1 MGLIKAGLN
10 AIGTA
15 IGDQWLEHFYCDS
28 LDDEVL
34 MIKGKKRTTEGTS
47 NTKASDN
54 IISNGS
60 VISVA
65 DGQCALIVDNGKVVE
80 VAAEAG
86 DFKYDSST
94 EPSVFAGSFGKSLID
109 TFKTIGRR
117 ISFGGDTGRD
127 QRVYYINTKFVPN
140 NLFGTPEAIP
150 FKVVDEDIGLKV
162 SVSVRC
168 NGRYVFQI
176 ENPLLFYTNLA
187 SNVTNSYLRKEI
199 EPTLKNEFISA
210 LQPALGKI
218 SQMGVLPEDIT
229 TKVPEICEEMN
240 NVLSSKWRDIYG
252 IKVVSVA
259 FNPITLP
266 PEDAK
271 ALKEAQQLAMYRNPA
286 MMAAKLGTAQAEAM
300 VKAADNP
307 NGAMMGFMGMGM
319 AQQAGG
325 MNVQGLYQ
333 MAGAQQPAQAA
344 PAAQPAAPADGWTCS
359 CGAVNTGKFC
369 SECAKPKPV
378 PVSADSWTCSC
389 GNVNTGKFCS
399 ECAKP
404 KPADKPAGWTC
415 SCGAVNGGK
424 FCTECAKPKPA
435 GEPLYRCDKCGWEPE
450 DPKNP
455 PKFCPE
461 CADPFNDADIK

>member
-1 MGLIKAGLN
+1 MGLIKAALN
-10 AIGTA
+10 AGGTVL
-15 IGDQWLEHFYCDS
+15 GDQWLEHFYCDS

-34 MIKGKKRTTEGTS
+34 MVKGQKRTSSGTS
-47 NTKASDN
+47 NLKGSDN

-65 DGQCALIVDNGKVVE
+65 DGQCALVVDNGKVVE
-80 VAAEAG
+80 VTAEPG

-94 EPSVFAGSFGKSLID
+94 EPSIFAGNLGRSIID

-117 ISFGGDTGRD
+117 ISYGGDTGRD
-127 QRVYYINTKFVPN
+127 QRVYYINTKFIPN
-140 NLFGTPEAIP
+140 NLFGTPDAIP
-150 FKVVDEDIGLKV
+150 FRVVDNDIGLKV

-168 NGRYVFQI
+168 NGRYTYQI

-187 SNVTNSYLRKEI
+187 GNVTNSYLRKEI
-199 EPTLKNEFISA
+199 EPMLKNEFISA

-229 TKVPEICEEMN
+229 LKVNEICDEMN

-271 ALKEAQQLAMYRNPA
+271 ALKEAQHEAMYRNPA

-300 VKAADNP
+300 VKAADNQG
-307 NGAMMGFMGMGM
+307 GAMMGFMGMGM

-325 MNVQGLYQ
+325 MNVQSLYQ
-333 MAGAQQPAQAA
+333 MAGQQQPSQPSPSA
-344 PAAQPAAPADGWTCS
+344 PAAASADSWTCA

-369 SECAKPKPV
+369 SECAKPKPA
-378 PVSADSWTCSC
+378 PANSWTCSC

-404 KPADKPAGWTC
+404 RPAEKPAGWTC

-424 FCTECAKPKPA
+424 FCTECAKAKPV

-461 CADPFNDADIK
+461 CADPFTDADIK

>member
-1 MGLIKAGLN
+1 MGLIKAALGSVSSAL
-10 AIGTA
+10 
-15 IGDQWLEHFYCDS
+15 GDQWLEHFYCDS
-28 LDDEVL
+28 LDEEVL
-34 MIKGKKRTTEGTS
+34 MVKGQKRTGDKTS
-47 NTKASDN
+47 NLKGSDN
-54 IISNGS
+54 VISNGS
-60 VISVA
+60 IISVA

-94 EPSVFAGSFGKSLID
+94 EPSVFAGSFGKSLVD

-127 QRVYYINTKFVPN
+127 QRVYYINTKFIPN
-140 NLFGTPEAIP
+140 NLFGTPDAIP
-150 FKVVDEDIGLKV
+150 FRVVDEEIGLRV

-168 NGRYVFQI
+168 NGRYVYQI

-187 SNVTNSYLRKEI
+187 ANVTSSYLRKEI
-199 EPTLKNEFISA
+199 DPTLKNEFISA

-229 TKVPEICEEMN
+229 TKVPEICDEMN

-252 IKVVSVA
+252 IKVVSIA

-286 MMAAKLGTAQAEAM
+286 MMAAKLGTAQADAM
-300 VKAADNP
+300 VKAADNAG
-307 NGAMMGFMGMGM
+307 GAMMGFMGMGM

-325 MNVQGLYQ
+325 LNVQSLYQ
-333 MAGAQQPAQAA
+333 MAGQQPAQQPAAPAQAA
-344 PAAQPAAPADGWTCS
+344 PANGWTCA

-369 SECAKPKPV
+369 VECGKAKPAPAAANGWK
-378 PVSADSWTCSC
+378 CEC
-389 GNVNTGKFCS
+389 GTDNTGKFCV
-399 ECAKP
+399 ECGKP
-404 KPADKPAGWTC
+404 KPAEKPAGWNC

-424 FCTECAKPKPA
+424 FCTECGKAKPA

-461 CADPFNDADIK
+461 CADPFTDADIK

>member
-1 MGLIKAGLN
+1 MGLIKAFTGAVGGVL
-10 AIGTA
+10 A
-15 IGDQWLEHFYCDS
+15 DQWKEFFYCDS
-28 LDDEVL
+28 IDNDILV
-34 MIKGKKRTTEGTS
+34 MKGHKRVSGRSS
-47 NTKASDN
+47 NTKGDDN

-60 VISVA
+60 GISVA
-65 DGQCALIVDNGKVVE
+65 DGQCAIIVDNGKVVE
-80 VAAEAG
+80 VSAEAG

-94 EPSVFAGSFGKSLID
+94 EPSVFAGNLGKSLID

-127 QRVYYINTKFVPN
+127 QRVYYINTKFIPN

-150 FKVVDEDIGLKV
+150 FRVVDKDIGLKV

-187 SNVTNSYLRKEI
+187 GNVTGSYSRREI

-218 SQMGVLPEDIT
+218 SEMGVLPEDIT
-229 TKVPEICEEMN
+229 NKVTEICDEMN

-271 ALKEAQQLAMYRNPA
+271 ALKEAQQLAMFRDPT

-300 VKAADNP
+300 TKAADNAG
-307 NGAMMGFMGMGM
+307 GAMMGFMGMGM

-325 MNVQGLYQ
+325 MNVNSLYQ
-333 MAGAQQPAQAA
+333 MGGQQPAQAA
-344 PAAQPAAPADGWTCS
+344 PAQAAAPAGGWKCDCGATNSGKFCMECGKAKPAPAVVDGWKCD
-359 CGAVNTGKFC
+359 CGKENTGKFC
-369 SECAKPKPV
+369 MEC
-378 PVSADSWTCSC
+378 
-389 GNVNTGKFCS
+389 G
-399 ECAKP
+399 KP
-404 KPADKPAGWTC
+404 KPADKPEGWTC

-424 FCTECAKPKPA
+424 FCMECGKPKPA
-435 GEPLYRCDKCGWEPE
+435 GELLYRCDKCGWEPA

-461 CADPFNDADIK
+461 CADPFNDNDIVK

>member
-1 MGLIKAGLN
+1 MGLIKAALGS
-10 AIGTA
+10 IGSA
-15 IGDQWLEHFYCDS
+15 VGDQWLEHFYCES
-28 LDDEVL
+28 LDESVL
-34 MIKGKKRTTEGTS
+34 MVKGQKRVNANSS

-60 VISVA
+60 IISVA

-80 VAAEAG
+80 VSAEPG

-94 EPSVFAGSFGKSLID
+94 EPSVFAGNLGRGLID

-127 QRVYYINTKFVPN
+127 QRVYYINTKFIPD

-150 FKVVDEDIGLKV
+150 FRVVDESIGLRV

-168 NGRYVFQI
+168 NGRYTYQI

-187 SNVTNSYLRKEI
+187 GNVTDKYLRKEI
-199 EPTLKNEFISA
+199 DATLKNEFINA

-229 TKVPEICEEMN
+229 TKVPEICDEMN

-271 ALKEAQQLAMYRNPA
+271 ALKEAQQLAMFRDPT
-286 MMAAKLGTAQAEAM
+286 MMAAKLGTAQADAM
-300 VKAADNP
+300 VKAADNAG
-307 NGAMMGFMGMGM
+307 GAMMGFMGMGM

-325 MNVQGLYQ
+325 MNVQNLYQ
-333 MAGAQQPAQAA
+333 MGGQQQAAQTAAPAQAA
-344 PAAQPAAPADGWTCS
+344 PADGWKCA

-369 SECAKPKPV
+369 SECAKPKPA
-378 PVSADSWTCSC
+378 PASADSWTCAC

-424 FCTECAKPKPA
+424 FCTECAKPKPV

-461 CADPFNDADIK
+461 CADPFTDADIR